1 MSNDN
6 YAMPPKKEAWMKK
19 TSNIIVWL
27 IGWEKCVQTCKD
39 ASFGLL
45 GDSPE
50 KGCSI
55 MRQISRWMNLVTL
68 SMIINLISSCWES
81 PSCSILCKLAS

>member
-27 IGWEKCVQTCKD
+27 IGWEKVR
-39 ASFGLL
+39 A
-45 GDSPE
+45 
-50 KGCSI
+50 
-55 MRQISRWMNLVTL
+55 NV
-68 SMIINLISSCWES
+68 
-81 PSCSILCKLAS
+81 